1 MLGNMLLIILSI
13 LLAGTDSATK
23 NIPPWAGEALT
34 LVVTL
39 VLAWVKK
46 QIDMKKIRRKHRKEV
61 QDALMTP
68 PPGKSEA

>member
-1 MLGNMLLIILSI
+1 MLILIISI

-61 QDALMTP
+61 EEALNTP
-68 PPGKSEA
+68 PPGQQKNSNQ